1 VRETRS
7 SEPDHRVAERRTTV
21 MQKATDF
28 LIAVRVQ
35 ELRNEAARN
44 HYARADRPSPLRK
57 LVDSVI
63 ETLRA
68 SSDPATPTLNAYPYA
83 R

>member
-1 VRETRS
+1 MNE
-7 SEPDHRVAERRTTV
+7 
-21 MQKATDF
+21 ATDF
-28 LIAVRVQ
+28 AVAYRLQ
-35 ELRNEAARN
+35 ELRREAARN
-44 HYARADRPSPLRK
+44 QHAMADRPNSIRK

-63 ETLRA
+63 ETLRP

>member
-1 VRETRS
+1 MNE
-7 SEPDHRVAERRTTV
+7 
-21 MQKATDF
+21 ATDF
-28 LIAVRVQ
+28 AVAYRLQ
-35 ELRNEAARN
+35 ELRREAARIQ
-44 HYARADRPSPLRK
+44 YARADRPSSIRK

>member
-1 VRETRS
+1 MTGRGKEDHDMHETT
-7 SEPDHRVAERRTTV
+7 EFFV
-21 MQKATDF
+21 
-28 LIAVRVQ
+28 AVRLQ
-35 ELRNEAARN
+35 ELRTEAARN
-44 HYARADRPSPLRK
+44 QHAKAGRPSSLRK

-68 SSDPATPTLNAYPYA
+68 SSGPATPTLHAYPYT

>member
-1 VRETRS
+1 MNE
-7 SEPDHRVAERRTTV
+7 
-21 MQKATDF
+21 ATDF
-28 LIAVRVQ
+28 AIAYRLQ
-35 ELRNEAARN
+35 ELRREAARN
-44 HYARADRPSPLRK
+44 QYARAGRPSSLRK

-68 SSDPATPTLNAYPYA
+68 SSEPTTPTLNAYPFA